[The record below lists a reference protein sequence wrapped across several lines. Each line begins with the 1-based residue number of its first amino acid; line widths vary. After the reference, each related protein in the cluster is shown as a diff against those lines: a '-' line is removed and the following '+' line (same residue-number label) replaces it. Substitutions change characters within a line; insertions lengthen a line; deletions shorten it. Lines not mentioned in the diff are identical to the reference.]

1 MRGRILFNGNIV
13 LESDFVKMARDWLLS
28 SLHEDRAVRE
38 SLKVL
43 LITAGWLENEFEEE
57 PIKAA
62 LRDIGIPSR
71 FVGGFDGNLQN
82 LSAYHSYRAFLDREP
97 SLATAWNARAELM
110 EATRRLYLEKNS
122 FYVGQLRRSLGQLK
136 ERQSDGTLARV
147 MQDVTGAFSHPPA
160 DFDGDRLMGYFLG
173 GDIRDTLGRLI
184 DNDDR
189 MVELLR
195 DLDEHF
201 VVGTG
206 LHFNPTWRGL
216 RQTLEERILSANS
229 IFLFGGNL
237 AALHRCLHF
246 FRLGEVLVE
255 ALRRGTSFYTVS
267 AGSLIMCERII
278 VYNDFATGAE
288 FNLYDRGFGL
298 VRSLQL
304 FPHCMDRIQTDD
316 PDNLSYLAY
325 RFQNRQ
331 CVGLNKDSFLLL
343 EDQLAT
349 SVGKRDGVYLFDP
362 SGAKMRYDY
371 QQQML

>member
-13 LESDFVKMARDWLLS
+13 LESDFVRMAREWLLS
-28 SLHEDRAVRE
+28 STHEDPAVRE
-38 SLKVL
+38 SRKVL

-71 FVGGFDGNLQN
+71 FQGGFDTNLQN
-82 LSAYHSYRAFLDREP
+82 LTAYHSYRDFLEREP
-97 SLATAWNARAELM
+97 QLAAFWAKRIELM
-110 EATRRLYLEKNS
+110 ETTRKLYLEKNS
-122 FYVGQLRRSLGQLK
+122 FYVGQLRRSLAELRK
-136 ERQSDGTLARV
+136 RSPRVTLARV
-147 MQDVTGAFSHPPA
+147 MQDVTRAFSHPPA
-160 DFDGDRLMGYFLG
+160 DFDGNRLMGYFLG
-173 GDIRDTLGRLI
+173 GDIRDTLTRLI

-195 DLDEHF
+195 ELDEHF

-206 LHFNPTWRGL
+206 LHHNPTWRGI
-216 RQTLEERILSANS
+216 RDVLEQRILSANS

-255 ALRRGTSFYTVS
+255 ALRRGSSFFTVS
-267 AGSLIMCERII
+267 AGSLVLCERII
-278 VYNDFATGAE
+278 VYNDFASEGE

-298 VRSLQL
+298 VRRLQL
-304 FPHCMDRIQTDD
+304 FPHCMDRIHTDNA
-316 PDNLSYLAY
+316 DNLSYLAY
-325 RFQNRQ
+325 RFQNRK

-343 EDQLAT
+343 EDQVST
-349 SVGKRDGVYLFDP
+349 SMGKRDGVYVFDP
-362 SGAKMRYDY
+362 SGQKVRYDFE
-371 QQQML
+371 QTLR